1 MYKLSFDAERG
12 LLVMET
18 RGFWTMD
25 IFRAYEA
32 ELRQL
37 LARIG
42 TTHDRYRTLSNSL
55 EFEVQSAEV
64 SAAFDTLLNGSIIRS
79 GNGPIAIVTNAIL
92 KKMQAERGMRHLNVR
107 FFATVEDA
115 MAWLFAEE

>member
-1 MYKLSFDAERG
+1 MYTLSFDPEQS

-18 RGFWTMD
+18 KGFWTMD

-32 ELRQL
+32 ELHDL

-42 TTHDRYRTLSNSL
+42 KTHERYRTLSNSL
-55 EFEVQSAEV
+55 KFDIQSSQV
-64 SAAFDTLLNGSIIRS
+64 SAAFDALVNSSIIRA
-79 GNGPIAIVTNAIL
+79 NRGPIAIVTNGIL

-107 FFATVEDA
+107 FFDTVDEATV
-115 MAWLFAEE
+115 WLFEVE